1 MATRDHRQQPPSSG
15 EAGPSG
21 EGGGEVGAGAVRVI
35 LNPTAGGG
43 EEGEEIRAWAARRPG
58 VRVRETS
65 QAGDGRRWAREA
77 AREGIDLVVAAGG
90 DGTVHEV
97 ACGIVEHEG
106 PAPALGIVPLG
117 TGNDLV
123 RSLGVPQDVEEA
135 LELLDRGRRRAMDAV
150 RLEGV
155 GDEPRFFFN
164 ALNGGFSGDVH
175 DALDPELKERWGPL
189 SYLRSGLET
198 WGERTPYELELEV
211 DGEESRHEALNL
223 VVANGAYAGHGI
235 PVAPGADPFDG
246 LLDVL
251 LIRDAPALELSG
263 LAARMLTGEPV
274 EHELLARW
282 RARSVRIRAERS
294 LPVSVDGEPGELSE
308 ASVEVRP
315 GALRV
320 VPGSS

>member
-1 MATRDHRQQPPSSG
+1 MATRDRPDHSVAAG

-21 EGGGEVGAGAVRVI
+21 QDGRKTPAGVVWVI

-43 EEGEEIRAWAARRPG
+43 EEGEEIRAWAERRPR

-65 QAGDGRRWAREA
+65 AAGDGRRWARDA
-77 AREGIDLVVAAGG
+77 AREGVDLVVAAGG

-97 ACGIVEHEG
+97 ADGLMEVEG
-106 PAPALGIVPLG
+106 SGPALGVVPLG

-123 RSLGVPQDVEEA
+123 RSLAVPQDVEEA
-135 LELLDRGRRRAMDAV
+135 LELLDRGRRRPMDVV

-155 GDEPRFFFN
+155 GGEPRFFLN

-175 DALDPELKERWGPL
+175 DALGPELKERWGPL

-198 WGERTPYELELEV
+198 WGERAPYELELEV
-211 DGEESRHEALNL
+211 DGEVSRHEALNL
-223 VVANGAYAGHGI
+223 VVANGGYAGHGI

-246 LLDVL
+246 HLDVL
-251 LIRDAPALELSG
+251 VILDAPALELSG

-274 EHELLARW
+274 EHDLLVRW
-282 RARSVRIRAERS
+282 RARSVRIQAARP
-294 LPVSVDGEPGELSE
+294 LPVSVDGEPDELSD
-308 ASVEVRP
+308 ASMEVRP
-315 GALRV
+315 GALPV
-320 VPGSS
+320 VVGPS